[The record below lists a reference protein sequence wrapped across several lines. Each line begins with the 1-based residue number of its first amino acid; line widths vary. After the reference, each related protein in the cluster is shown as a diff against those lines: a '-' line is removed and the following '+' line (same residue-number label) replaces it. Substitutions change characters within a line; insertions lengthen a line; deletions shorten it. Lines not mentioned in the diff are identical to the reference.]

1 MGFEECRGSYWAQSS
16 PPPDHTCATLPRHV
30 LEVFCC
36 KLPPHHCAAAP
47 VNTTAGITGTM
58 DQLYHCYRVKD
69 CIAAKAK

>member
-1 MGFEECRGSYWAQSS
+1 MMSARCVIKTAIAITASC
-16 PPPDHTCATLPRHV
+16 DTCATLPR
-30 LEVFCC
+30 C
-36 KLPPHHCAAAP
+36 KLSPHHCAAAP